1 MYSGSALFMKLFSKD
16 KKQEASE
23 NTRRISEAT
32 EDIGGNADSLYEQR
46 RDADCLPKDM
56 LL

>member
-1 MYSGSALFMKLFSKD
+1 MKLFSKD